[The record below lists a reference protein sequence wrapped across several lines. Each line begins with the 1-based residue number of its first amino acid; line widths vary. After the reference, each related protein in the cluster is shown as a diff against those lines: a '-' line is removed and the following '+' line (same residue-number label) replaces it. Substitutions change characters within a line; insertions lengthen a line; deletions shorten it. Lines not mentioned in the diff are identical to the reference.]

1 MSCATC
7 RHMNTFLKMWGV
19 YIPIE
24 VRAAIGERKACTVWE
39 SLPTWETVG
48 KDGEKACG
56 RAWGTPYQ
64 VKEEALQLLQK
75 AARLSRTSQ
84 STTSTASS
92 HTGKTAGDAVRFQV
106 AGQKA

>member
-1 MSCATC
+1 
-7 RHMNTFLKMWGV
+7 MWGV
-19 YIPIE
+19 YIPTE
-24 VRAAIGERKACTVWE
+24 VRAAIVERKACMVWE

-75 AARLSRTSQ
+75 AARRSRTSQ

-92 HTGKTAGDAVRFQV
+92 HVGKTAGDAVRFQV
-106 AGQKA
+106 AGQR